1 VIREASDWKR
11 YRFGEFTLCPRQR
24 VLLHGGRPVPLIP
37 RYFDLLVTLVERR
50 HEALHRREI
59 FDAVWSDVVV
69 SDGALSQAI
78 RSLRRALGD
87 DAGETGFIRTVSRHG
102 YQFVQEVVEEADP
115 AADRPLA
122 PESWQAPVD
131 QPEGGPRPASEDP
144 FEAPIAT
151 LLSARSA
158 NGDDAVREAAE
169 VLHTLGTA
177 EALRRIDRRP
187 GHEIARAVL
196 RDSRWD
202 VAGAGRVPLLGQAGG
217 LRAAFHLIRLRL
229 RRAFRLAGNR
239 WLFASA
245 GGALA
250 GAVAGSLGGMVLR
263 SAPGCQASPTLPL
276 SLAIVGGAIG
286 GLGAAGVGFGLAAA
300 EALAR
305 SLRGFA
311 LMTLGGL
318 GGAAAGGLAYA
329 VVRTVL
335 GGVFGRDL
343 SELGGV
349 AEGLA
354 LGAAAGLGYGLAT
367 PMLGGGGMAAPRG
380 PRRIGAAVLT
390 GLVCAV
396 AAILLT
402 AFHRNLVGASLDLI
416 ARSFPGS
423 QASLVPL
430 GALLGETGFGP
441 WARASLAAWEGF
453 FFGAGLSFGLTH
465 RPHPEPD

>member
-1 VIREASDWKR
+1 VVRPPLVWKR
-11 YRFGEFTLCPRQR
+11 YCFGEFTLCPRQR
-24 VLLHGGRPVPLIP
+24 VLLRAGRPVPLIP

-87 DAGETGFIRTVSRHG
+87 DAGERGFIRTVSRHG
-102 YQFVQEVVEEADP
+102 YQFVREVLEEVDA
-115 AADRPLA
+115 AADGPLA
-122 PESWQAPVD
+122 PEGWQAPAVGAD
-131 QPEGGPRPASEDP
+131 GGPPPAPDDP

-151 LLSARSA
+151 LLAARSA

-169 VLHTLGTA
+169 VLHILGTA

-187 GHEIARAVL
+187 GHEVARAVL

-202 VAGAGRVPLLGQAGG
+202 VPGAGHVPLLGQAGG
-217 LRAAFHLIRLRL
+217 LRAALYLIRLRL
-229 RRAFRLAGNR
+229 RRALRLGGNR

-250 GAVAGSLGGMVLR
+250 GSIAGSVGGIVLR
-263 SAPGCQASPTLPL
+263 SAPGCMASPTLPV
-276 SLAIVGGAIG
+276 SLAIVGAVIG

-305 SLRGFA
+305 SMRGVA
-311 LMTLGGL
+311 LAALGSLG
-318 GGAAAGGLAYA
+318 GGAAGAFAYA
-329 VVRTVL
+329 VVRVVL

-343 SELGGV
+343 SDLGGV
-349 AEGLA
+349 VEGLA
-354 LGAAAGLGYGLAT
+354 LGAAAGLGYALAT
-367 PMLGGGGMAAPRG
+367 PTLGGGMAAPRG
-380 PRRIGAAVLT
+380 PRRAGAAAVT

-396 AAILLT
+396 AAVLLT
-402 AFHRNLVGASLDLI
+402 ALDRNLVGASLDLI

-430 GALLGETGFGP
+430 GALFGEAGFGP
-441 WARASLAAWEGF
+441 LARAALAAWEGF

-465 RPHPEPD
+465 RPHSHLD